1 MNSETEELPTVPYP
15 AVVALLRHVR
25 AWTLGPSLAVLLL
38 ILWLAW
44 RTGWL
49 ELSVVAPIA
58 AWGVYFVMRVAV
70 DVVSLV
76 ADTLMPR

>member
-1 MNSETEELPTVPYP
+1 MNDHIEAPVPAYP
-15 AVVALLRHVR
+15 AVAALLRQAR
-25 AWTLGPSLAVLLL
+25 AWTWGTPLAVLVAFG
-38 ILWLAW
+38 WLAW

-49 ELSVVAPIA
+49 EMLLAAPFA
-58 AWGVYFVMRVAV
+58 AWALHFVVRVAV

>member
-1 MNSETEELPTVPYP
+1 MNDSTEVPTPAYP
-15 AVVALLRHVR
+15 AVVALIRRAR
-25 AWTLGPSLAVLLL
+25 AWVWGVPLAVLVVFG
-38 ILWLAW
+38 WLAW

-49 ELSVVAPIA
+49 EILLAAPFA
-58 AWGVYFVMRVAV
+58 AWALHFVVRVAV